1 MTFTYFLWVNP
12 HNNISSKYY
21 HGPHFTE
28 GCKITQGH
36 TITHL
41 EERVKEEIVPW
52 AERYGQGSWS
62 GSLKN
67 CGGKERE
74 YYKVPLWVANPFPL
88 MFFQSHKFRLEFL
101 FN

>member
-1 MTFTYFLWVNP
+1 MLRILLRASRGLMVEICQSFLRACRAVL
-12 HNNISSKYY
+12 
-21 HGPHFTE
+21 E
-28 GCKITQGH
+28 GG
-36 TITHL
+36 L